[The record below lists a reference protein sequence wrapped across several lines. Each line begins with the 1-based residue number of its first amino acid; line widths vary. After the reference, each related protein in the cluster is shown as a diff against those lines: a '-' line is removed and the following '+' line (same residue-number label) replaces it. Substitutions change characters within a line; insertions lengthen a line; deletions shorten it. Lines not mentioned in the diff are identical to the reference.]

1 MAARKSS
8 VFARIIVSTD
18 DQEIAALS
26 RSLGAEVPFRRPADL
41 ARDSTP
47 GMKPIIHEL
56 NWLAR
61 NENGRCDYLM
71 VLQPTSP
78 LRTAADI
85 SAALELGVQ
94 RRADAVVSVSVM
106 LDHPYWAK
114 RITRD
119 GRLHDFL
126 HPRRRPPR
134 RQDLPAVYRLN
145 GAIYLARPDV
155 LLRRRTFYTPRT
167 YAYVM
172 PPERSIDIDDDLDLS
187 IADHLLRRR
196 GRGHD

>member
-1 MAARKSS
+1 MAAPAIDNEAELSIALDSEIRKVRNKIRDVSDELENSQLGLGIS
-8 VFARIIVSTD
+8 V
-18 DQEIAALS
+18 Q
-26 RSLGAEVPFRRPADL
+26 
-41 ARDSTP
+41 
-47 GMKPIIHEL
+47 
-56 NWLAR
+56 
-61 NENGRCDYLM
+61 
-71 VLQPTSP
+71 
-78 LRTAADI
+78 
-85 SAALELGVQ
+85 LGVQ